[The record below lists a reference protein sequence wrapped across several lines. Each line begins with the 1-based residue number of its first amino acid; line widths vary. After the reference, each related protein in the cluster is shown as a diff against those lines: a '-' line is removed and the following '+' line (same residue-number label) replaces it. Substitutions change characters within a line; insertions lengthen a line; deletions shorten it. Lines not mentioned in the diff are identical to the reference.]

1 MYEHNV
7 KLHNTQ
13 HMVYKTT
20 GRVCGVVDTNLAG
33 DSEAQSKSVMLL
45 ESSDTKIGQ
54 LKVRLASRF

>member
-1 MYEHNV
+1 M
-7 KLHNTQ
+7 
-13 HMVYKTT
+13 
-20 GRVCGVVDTNLAG
+20 RVFVDTNLAG